1 MVELTVGLVDGRSL
15 GNLEGLLD
23 GPVGRLDGPVVGFLV
38 GLLDG
43 LKDGR

>member
-1 MVELTVGLVDGRSL
+1 MGLNDARSL

-23 GPVGRLDGPVVGFLV
+23 GHVGRLDGTVVEFLV

>member
-1 MVELTVGLVDGRSL
+1 MVGFLVGLNDARSL

-23 GPVGRLDGPVVGFLV
+23 RPVGRLDRTMVGFLV

>member
-1 MVELTVGLVDGRSL
+1 MVGFLV
-15 GNLEGLLD
+15 GLLD
-23 GPVGRLDGPVVGFLV
+23 GPVGRLDGPVVGFNV